1 MFVYIHHT
9 HTHTQVLLCYLSL
22 ETIISVVS
30 ALLLERRV
38 VVECSDPLILSA
50 IAMALPQALVCVCVC
65 VCVNSLSLT
74 LSLSVCVCRPP
85 HSLGPR
91 HGLAPST

>member
-1 MFVYIHHT
+1 MCVYIHHT
-9 HTHTQVLLCYLSL
+9 HTLTHTNTQVLLCYLSL

-50 IAMALPQALVCVCVC
+50 IAMALPQARNIYIYIL
-65 VCVNSLSLT
+65 
-74 LSLSVCVCRPP
+74 P
-85 HSLGPR
+85 
-91 HGLAPST
+91 